1 MKMRPFSLVLKLL
14 GISLFLGLAGCI
26 SQKKV
31 SAFKQKHAEVLPAE
45 YAPQGKGNWLAA
57 EVHFFMVDRA
67 EKGDAAPIEMK
78 NTDSF
83 LVSDYVQ
90 PAVKVVIAPPVF
102 LKKSHGKKYSLS
114 LKAENLV
121 LSNGFIIEKR
131 EETIVSDQPQTLFFN
146 LNKEKVTIEERMA
159 LTLNLIDENGAVI
172 PSEELLFVRNFSFA
186 PPIPKTDLEKTVEC
200 PRKRFTLLISR
211 QVVSP
216 DNILTK
222 EPVEDAVFF
231 NAELGKFVSDSL
243 GRIFIE
249 LCLDS
254 LPLRYE
260 FEVNIDD
267 KNAPEAAYLE
277 FSEEEDV
284 FELIIEKRESSYRPP
299 PPISDMDGD
308 GVPDDEDDCPTQ
320 PGPAS
325 WGGCPESGQTVDIPD
340 RKSEQKVVSPSP
352 SPIDEEAYWNVIKSS
367 ELPGDFEDYLETFP
381 EGKYIQEAQ
390 KRLQDNYTRIAKGLM
405 SILVPDTM
413 ELDVPEVVSVMIS
426 SDTSRKARERV
437 IDEFI
442 DLQDLPPED
451 IPEVRNELIKITD
464 IMRAELRDPSPTEDP
479 NFFIDPPGER
489 EQKVDL
495 YNGDPTVWNWTV
507 TPLKKGNK
515 QLNVVVSIIFDK
527 NGREVPKVEEQIF
540 KVYITVQPGFWEK
553 NWWWV
558 ALVGI
563 LGLVLLLLF
572 FYRRKQK
579 QQELLQ
585 LRLPYQ
591 EVTRLVGEGEQEQA
605 LQILESALDGVSDKY
620 HQQVVLLKSRIAE
633 NEENLMAGV
642 VETKEATLVRNQVSQ
657 SILNLLSKLRKEF
670 QITE

>member
-1 MKMRPFSLVLKLL
+1 MKMRPFSIVLKLL
-14 GISLFLGLAGCI
+14 GISLLLGLAGCI

-31 SAFKQKHAEVLPAE
+31 SAFKQKYADVLLAE
-45 YAPQGKGNWLAA
+45 YAHNDKNYWLAA
-57 EVHFFMVDRA
+57 DVKFFMVD
-67 EKGDAAPIEMK
+67 KDKQSDAAPLEMK
-78 NTDSF
+78 EAAGF
-83 LVSDYVQ
+83 LASDYIQ

-102 LKKSHGKKYSLS
+102 LKKNHGKKYSLS
-114 LKAENLV
+114 LKNENLV
-121 LSNGFIIEKR
+121 FSNGFIIEKR
-131 EETIVSDQPQTLFFN
+131 EETIVSDQPQTLFFD
-146 LNKEKVTIEERMA
+146 LNKEKVSSEERIA
-159 LTLNLIDENGAVI
+159 LRLNLIDDNGEVI
-172 PSEELLFVRNFSFA
+172 PSDELLFARNFSFA
-186 PPIPKTDLEKTVEC
+186 PPIPKVDVEKTVDC
-200 PRKRFTLLISR
+200 PKKRFTLLISR
-211 QVVSP
+211 QRISP
-216 DNILTK
+216 DKVITD
-222 EPVEDAVFF
+222 EPVEGAVFG
-231 NAELGKFVSDSL
+231 NPQLGSFVSDSL
-243 GRIFIE
+243 GRIFID
-249 LCLDS
+249 LCVDS

-260 FEVNIDD
+260 FEVYINDPA
-267 KNAPEAAYLE
+267 APDAAYLE
-277 FSEEEDV
+277 FSEDED
-284 FELIIEKRESSYRPP
+284 IIELKIVSQESSYRPP
-299 PPISDMDGD
+299 PPPSDMDGD
-308 GVPDDEDDCPTQ
+308 GIPDEEDACPTQ
-320 PGPAS
+320 AGSAS
-325 WGGCPESGQTVDIPD
+325 LGGCPELGSTSTPD
-340 RKSEQKVVSPSP
+340 REAEKEVITAPDLSV
-352 SPIDEEAYWNVIKSS
+352 EEDAYWDAIKNSD
-367 ELPGDFEDYLETFP
+367 LPGDFEDYLDQFP

-413 ELDVPEVVSVMIS
+413 ELNVPDVVSVMVS

-442 DLQDLPPED
+442 DQQDLPPED

-464 IMRAELRDPSPTEDP
+464 IMRAELRDPSPADDR

-553 NWWWV
+553 NWWWM
-558 ALVGI
+558 ALGA
-563 LGLVLLLLF
+563 GLLFLLLLLL

-591 EVTRLVGEGEQEQA
+591 EVTRLVGEGEQEDA
-605 LQILESALDGVSDKY
+605 LEILENALNGVSDKY
-620 HQQVVLLKSRIAE
+620 YQQVVLLKSRIAE

-642 VETKEATLVRNQVSQ
+642 VETKEATLVRNQVSK
-657 SILNLLSKLRKEF
+657 SILNLLSKLRDEFDIKE
-670 QITE
+670 